1 MNRFKISSIVL
12 TFALLAS
19 SIGIASAQ
27 TGTKPALPF
36 DGVTFNLLTFTGP
49 QIAEPLQRRAPDFAA
64 LTGAQVRITT
74 VPNANLYD
82 TILKDQATGT
92 NSFQAFVFAP
102 QWMGDYVSAGILQ
115 PLDDYIKN
123 DSKLQW
129 DDVAPFFKDFSASY
143 QGKTYLMPLDGDF
156 HMVYYRTDI
165 FKANNLTPPKTWDD
179 YLADAK
185 ALNGKDMN
193 GDGQPDYGSCI
204 SKAKAQQSYWW
215 ITSIAA
221 PFIQSQGTNQGTW
234 FDPAT
239 MQPLVKNEGFS
250 RALDI
255 YKETG
260 KYGPPDENTENVGN
274 SRSLFTS
281 GRCALTLDWGDVGPL
296 AVAAGSK
303 VVDKTGSI
311 ITPGSTKVVDW
322 KTGKLVACDKT
333 TCPYAVDGVNY
344 APFASFGGWSGG
356 ISAAADQ
363 KTKDA
368 AYAFLSYMSQP
379 AQSGIDVTLGKTGFN
394 PYRKSHFANLK
405 PWEDAGMSEA
415 AAKDYLGAIQASL
428 NSPNMVLDIRVPKN
442 QQYQQVIEDQVL
454 SSFLAG
460 EYKSSADA
468 ASDLF
473 DKWEA
478 LTNQLGRDTQKAAYV
493 ASLGVKK

>member
-1 MNRFKISSIVL
+1 ML

-19 SIGIASAQ
+19 SIGVASAQ
-27 TGTKPALPF
+27 TGTKSALPF

-64 LTGAQVRITT
+64 LTGAQIRIVT

-82 TILKDQATGT
+82 TILKDQSTGT
-92 NSFQAFVFAP
+92 NAFQAFVFAP
-102 QWMGDYVSAGILQ
+102 QWMGDFVGAGILQ

-129 DDVAPFFKDFSASY
+129 DDVAPFFKDFSATY
-143 QGKTYLMPLDGDF
+143 QGKTYLIPLDGDF
-156 HMVYYRTDI
+156 HMVYYRSDI
-165 FKANNLTPPKTWDD
+165 FKANNLQPPKTWDD

-193 GDGQPDYGSCI
+193 GDGAPDYGSCI

-215 ITSIAA
+215 IFSIAG
-221 PFIQSQGTNQGTW
+221 PFIQSKGTGQGAF
-234 FDPAT
+234 FDPTT
-239 MQPLVKNEGFS
+239 MQPLFKNDGFT

-260 KYGPPDENTENVGN
+260 LYGPPNENTLGVGN
-274 SRSLFTS
+274 TRDLFTS

-296 AVAAGSK
+296 AVAPGSK

-311 ITPGSTKVVDW
+311 ITPGTTKVVDW
-322 KTGKLVACDKT
+322 KTGKLVDCDRT
-333 TCPYAVDGVNY
+333 TCPYAIDGVNH

-356 ISAAADQ
+356 VSAAADQ

-379 AQSGIDVTLGKTGFN
+379 AQSSIDVTLGKTGFN
-394 PYRKSHFANLK
+394 PYRKSHFA
-405 PWEDAGMSEA
+405 
-415 AAKDYLGAIQASL
+415 
-428 NSPNMVLDIRVPKN
+428 
-442 QQYQQVIEDQVL
+442 
-454 SSFLAG
+454 
-460 EYKSSADA
+460 
-468 ASDLF
+468 DL
-473 DKWEA
+473 
-478 LTNQLGRDTQKAAYV
+478 
-493 ASLGVKK
+493 